1 MARTPESV
9 HTDYV
14 RKKLKELQIV
24 HPWKIIDDYQGGV
37 PDSYYVNNVGTKARA
52 LFVEAKYIPEFPK
65 RDSTII
71 IPKWSS
77 ANQKIWC
84 DRLADAGEQIAV
96 VIFVGKG
103 VHTRCI
109 WLSSKEDWT
118 NGITTERA
126 KREAISRADV
136 INRIHW
142 LTTDGKYGQY
152 PSSEP

>member
-1 MARTPESV
+1 MAKTPESV

-14 RKKLKELQIV
+14 RKKLKEAGV
-24 HPWKIIDDYQGGV
+24 VYPWKIIDDYQGGV
-37 PDSYYVNNVGTKARA
+37 PDSYYINDVGIAAKS

-71 IPKWSS
+71 VPKWSS
-77 ANQKIWC
+77 ANQQRWC
-84 DRLADAGEQIAV
+84 NRLYNAGEQIAV

-103 VHTRCI
+103 VGTECI
-109 WLSSKEDWT
+109 WLSSPEEWND
-118 NGITTERA
+118 GITTERA

-136 INRIHW
+136 VNRIHW

-152 PSSEP
+152 PSSKP